1 MATAARF
8 STGAGWISG
17 KRAKPAHRAAIF
29 RLVAWSND
37 IFIPLDYNTPVIDEM
52 RRLPKIMISSVCLG
66 MISGQTLRVCPEGK
80 PVSTFPDHALDIA
93 GIRMTDVT
101 DKAIE
106 KLKTSGWAVVE
117 TTGFLHL
124 IGPLWQRVVDG
135 EHEYALVAQDKHH
148 NRRGLVQGGVL
159 MTFADRTCGMT
170 ARYVSGR
177 PTLATV
183 QMDTHF
189 VEAGKI
195 GETLLSKPRVV
206 RSTQSLIFMSTEVTV
221 DKRCIAM
228 ANGVFKILK
237 NE

>member
-1 MATAARF
+1 MKRRWSFQTVF
-8 STGAGWISG
+8 S
-17 KRAKPAHRAAIF
+17 
-29 RLVAWSND
+29 
-37 IFIPLDYNTPVIDEM
+37 
-52 RRLPKIMISSVCLG
+52 
-66 MISGQTLRVCPEGK
+66 Q
-80 PVSTFPDHALDIA
+80 LDIQE
-93 GIRMTDVT
+93 MT
-101 DKAIE
+101 DKASA
-106 KLKTSGWAVVE
+106 KLKSDGWTIVE

-124 IGPLWQRVVDG
+124 VGPLWQRLVDG
-135 EHEYALVAQDKHH
+135 AHEYALVAQDKHH

-177 PTLATV
+177 PMLATV

-195 GETLLSKPRVV
+195 GETLISKPHVV
-206 RSTQSLIFMSTEVTV
+206 RSTRSLIFITTEITV

-228 ANGVFKILK
+228 ASGVFKILK